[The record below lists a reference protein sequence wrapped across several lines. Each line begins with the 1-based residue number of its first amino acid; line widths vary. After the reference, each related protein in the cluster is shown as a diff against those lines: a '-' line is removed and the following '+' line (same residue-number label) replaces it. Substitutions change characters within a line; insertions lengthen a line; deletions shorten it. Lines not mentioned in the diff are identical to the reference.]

1 MLQSFQFSALAAL
14 LQSLKMRYVILFA
27 IGLFTAFV
35 LPMMALYLTN
45 AEVSMPFD
53 QMIQG
58 IDPTNMAVSLTH
70 QEPNFYQ

>member
-14 LQSLKMRYVILFA
+14 LQSLRMRYVILFA
-27 IGLFTAFV
+27 IGLVVAFV
-35 LPMMALYLTN
+35 LPMMALSMTST
-45 AEVSMPFD
+45 ESSMPFD